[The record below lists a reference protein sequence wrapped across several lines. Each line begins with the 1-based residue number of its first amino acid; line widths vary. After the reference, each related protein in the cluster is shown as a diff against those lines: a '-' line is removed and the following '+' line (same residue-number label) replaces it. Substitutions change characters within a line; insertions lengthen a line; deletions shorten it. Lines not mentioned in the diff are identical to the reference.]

1 MPAVVGCSL
10 LGFCPSVLQGQPLL
24 WCRAAES
31 RQEAEWEPACLRR
44 LAGRWGCPVSME
56 ATPGVQGTEGS
67 RIRERGQ
74 F

>member
-31 RQEAEWEPACLRR
+31 RQEAGGRVGTGVPEE
-44 LAGRWGCPVSME
+44 AGREMGLSRVD
-56 ATPGVQGTEGS
+56 GS
-67 RIRERGQ
+67 HPRCARD
-74 F
+74 